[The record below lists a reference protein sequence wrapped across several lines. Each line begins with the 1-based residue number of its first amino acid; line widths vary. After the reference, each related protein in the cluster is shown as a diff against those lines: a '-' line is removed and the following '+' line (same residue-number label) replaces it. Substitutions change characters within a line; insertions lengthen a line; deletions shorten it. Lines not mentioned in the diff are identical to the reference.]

1 MPEERKGMSVFYW
14 LMAAQTLVYIVLLRL
29 YLRAIGTWPD
39 VGSNFLG
46 YWVLAILPASAAFVA
61 LVTWVYRRRI
71 VLRRERWKAFAA
83 VVLALDL
90 ILLFC
95 SFALYAAKLH
105 R

>member
-1 MPEERKGMSVFYW
+1 MQDTKGGLSAFYW
-14 LMAAQTLVYIVLLRL
+14 VMAAQALAYIELLRL

-46 YWVLAILPASAAFVA
+46 YWVLAVLPCSAVFVA
-61 LVTWVYRRRI
+61 LVTWLYRRRI
-71 VLRRERWKAFAA
+71 GPRAGSRTLFLI
-83 VVLALDL
+83 VVFSVDL
-90 ILLFC
+90 ILLVG